1 MTHYPTDLHKAVKER
16 NYPRLSS
23 LLESGAN
30 PGVSGCIGDWIRG
43 ACVNNRTPLHC
54 ASQRTDIRSTVILLM
69 WSANPDSKDD
79 DGYTPL
85 HYVCQKYPD
94 GNNNSDVKCVE
105 ALVDYGA
112 DIRTLTYSNLS
123 PLDIAKR
130 IGNDACVQLLS
141 THCEFKCGK
150 STITS
155 FT

>member
-1 MTHYPTDLHKAVKER
+1 MTHYPTDLHKAVEER

-30 PGVSGCIGDWIRG
+30 PSVSGCIGDWIRG

-54 ASQRTDIRSTVILLM
+54 ASQRIDIRSTVILLM
-69 WSANPDSKDD
+69 WRANPDSKDD

-94 GNNNSDVKCVE
+94 DNKNSEVECVE

-112 DIRTLTYSNLS
+112 DIRALTSSSLS
-123 PLDIAKR
+123 PLDVAKR
-130 IGNDACVQLLS
+130 MGNDACVQLLNI
-141 THCEFKCGK
+141 HCELLW
-150 STITS
+150 
-155 FT
+155 

>member
-1 MTHYPTDLHKAVKER
+1 MTHYPTDLHKAVEEQ
-16 NYPRLSS
+16 NYSRLSF
-23 LLESGAN
+23 LLESGAD

-69 WSANPDSKDD
+69 WRANPDCKDD

-85 HYVCQKYPD
+85 HYICQKYPD
-94 GNNNSDVKCVE
+94 DNNSTSEVKCAE

-112 DIRTLTYSNLS
+112 DIRILTNSDLS

-130 IGNDACVQLLS
+130 MGNDACVQLLNN
-141 THCEFKCGK
+141 HCELLW
-150 STITS
+150 
-155 FT
+155 